1 MVASGDDIILTLTG
15 GPANTDPDQSLGGEP
30 SNYPITGV
38 INNLF
43 DNLNSSQSTN
53 GHTDYRCI
61 YVFNNNSIDSL
72 YEVKAYI
79 QSETDDGSEI
89 ELGITNKLEI
99 QKITLVGTPTDGSFE
114 ISYTPP
120 GESLQTRTVF
130 WNIDLGIWTDDI
142 QSAINSITTLNCIV
156 TAAGSFSNRV
166 FNLSFTD
173 YRSHDIIGLDI
184 SNLTGVSN
192 GSITKTI
199 EGSPVNAVPP
209 ELDFATT
216 PPADVVFSKP
226 VSYDAFELGTIY
238 PEEGF
243 PLWIKRT
250 TAEDTEAIASDGFK
264 LRISA
269 NALP

>member
-1 MVASGDDIILTLTG
+1 MVASGDDIIITLTG
-15 GPANTDPDQSLGGEP
+15 GSANTDPDSSLGGEP
-30 SNYPITGV
+30 SSYPITGV

-43 DNLNSSQSTN
+43 DNIDSSQSSS
-53 GHTDYRCI
+53 GYTDYRCVYI
-61 YVFNNNSIDSL
+61 FNNNSVDSL
-72 YEVKAYI
+72 YDLKVYI
-79 QSETDDGSEI
+79 SSEIESGSDI
-89 ELGITNKLEI
+89 ELGITNRLEI

-120 GESLQTRTVF
+120 GESLQTRTVY
-130 WNIDLGIWTDDI
+130 WDLDLGVWTQNI
-142 QSAINSITTLNCIV
+142 QNALNSITTLNCIV

-184 SNLTGVSN
+184 SNLTGVST
-192 GSITKTI
+192 GSVTKTI
-199 EGSPVNAVPP
+199 EGSPVNATPP

-216 PPADVVFSKP
+216 PPADVDFSRP
-226 VSYDAFELGTIY
+226 VSYDAFEIGTIY
-238 PEEGF
+238 PEEGL
-243 PLWIKRT
+243 PVWIKRT
-250 TAEDTEAIASDGFK
+250 TEADTEAIASDGFI